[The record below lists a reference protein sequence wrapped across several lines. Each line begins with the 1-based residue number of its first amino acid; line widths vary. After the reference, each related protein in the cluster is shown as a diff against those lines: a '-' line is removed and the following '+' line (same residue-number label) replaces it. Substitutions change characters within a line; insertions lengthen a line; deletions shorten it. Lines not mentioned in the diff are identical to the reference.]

1 MGSMV
6 DDDHRTGKV
15 TSCVE
20 TMNDMWRE
28 RGGEG
33 KGKNFDLQ
41 DNMREVGSEAFRGEI
56 GGTTNHGVRIGKEG
70 NKEVN
75 RLSQLQVFFDIKP
88 SRLEQM
94 KSGW

>member
-1 MGSMV
+1 
-6 DDDHRTGKV
+6 
-15 TSCVE
+15 
-20 TMNDMWRE
+20 
-28 RGGEG
+28 
-33 KGKNFDLQ
+33 
-41 DNMREVGSEAFRGEI
+41 MREVGSEAFRGEI

-88 SRLEQM
+88 SRLKQM